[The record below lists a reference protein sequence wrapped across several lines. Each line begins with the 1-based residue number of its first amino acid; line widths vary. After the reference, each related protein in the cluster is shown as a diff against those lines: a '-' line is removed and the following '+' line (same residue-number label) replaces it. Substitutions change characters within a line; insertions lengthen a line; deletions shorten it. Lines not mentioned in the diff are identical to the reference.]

1 MLKAKEK
8 CMRNACCRSEWQDDA
23 INQSINIK
31 IHENNRQIIVII
43 LHRRDLL
50 VCRVALSMAE
60 GEVARSTS
68 SEAMVFIGCARGD
81 HEA

>member
-1 MLKAKEK
+1 MLLIYS
-8 CMRNACCRSEWQDDA
+8 NGG
-23 INQSINIK
+23 
-31 IHENNRQIIVII
+31 
-43 LHRRDLL
+43 LL

-81 HEA
+81 PEA